1 MKSMYCNCGLFSY
14 LIGLLASFTV
24 CNFLFL
30 FNKIMRSCVLF
41 YFVCLLLVIHPTR
54 IRCKS
59 VLTIIAA
66 FVGST
71 PVNASQSTAAIATAA
86 STPDVTLNANQDADL
101 SDAGQAATSDTN
113 QVFTSV
119 DVSECASSNECPLSG
134 GAIQLNDENVR
145 SRPPL
150 DFDHGMS

>member
-1 MKSMYCNCGLFSY
+1 
-14 LIGLLASFTV
+14 
-24 CNFLFL
+24 
-30 FNKIMRSCVLF
+30 MRSCVLF
-41 YFVCLLLVIHPTR
+41 YFVFLLLVILPTR

-71 PVNASQSTAAIATAA
+71 PVNASQSTAAITTAA
-86 STPDVTLNANQDADL
+86 STPVTLNANQ
-101 SDAGQAATSDTN
+101 DAGQAATSDTN
-113 QVFTSV
+113 EVFTSV
-119 DVSECASSNECPLSG
+119 DVSECASSSECPLSG
-134 GAIQLNDENVR
+134 GAIQLNDENVG

>member
-1 MKSMYCNCGLFSY
+1 M
-14 LIGLLASFTV
+14 
-24 CNFLFL
+24 
-30 FNKIMRSCVLF
+30 
-41 YFVCLLLVIHPTR
+41 
-54 IRCKS
+54 
-59 VLTIIAA
+59 
-66 FVGST
+66 
-71 PVNASQSTAAIATAA
+71 NASQSTAAIATAA